1 MGRQRE
7 CTSIWTSEPPGYLA
21 CEAGIGAI
29 GGMEGGGLFMVIHLC
44 VEVATFRTRSLEVN
58 QNELIPSLAVY

>member
-1 MGRQRE
+1 M
-7 CTSIWTSEPPGYLA
+7 I
-21 CEAGIGAI
+21 
-29 GGMEGGGLFMVIHLC
+29 IHLC